1 MSSVPAPSD
10 LFLSSDAI
18 ALERVRQL
26 VEAENRHDLLRYHA
40 LLHDDFVERVD
51 GSMVSSTAEDAALSA
66 ARGWAAAPRSRRYIH
81 DLGLAS
87 GLVTVRWTLL
97 DAVHPAGGDPAVRD
111 FVGYTVYETADDRV
125 LRAWHFVSQLR
136 SRPDVVEHDA
146 AVHDAAATAAATATA
161 TGEPRARV
169 DAAVLARR
177 VGRWALV
184 PLAGAGSWIVQELVL
199 AAPVIAAAARLG
211 PAAAFA
217 LFAPLYF
224 ALSVAVSFVVLRRLS
239 ARGDAHAPHNA
250 FTRWFE
256 QTADS
261 RSAGWARRTIQAGSV
276 AGFAVASFYLGAPV
290 TVWALHRTGVPRPL
304 QRLAVV
310 ASAIWAVGLVGFYC
324 GVVRLVTG

>member
-1 MSSVPAPSD
+1 MCTVPVVAD
-10 LFLSSDAI
+10 LFVSSDAV

-51 GSMVSSTAEDAALSA
+51 GSMVSSTAEDAALTA
-66 ARGWAAAPRSRRYIH
+66 ARAWAAAPHARRYVH

-97 DAVHPAGGDPAVRD
+97 DAVHPGGGDDTVRD

-125 LRAWHFVSQLR
+125 LRAWHFVSALR
-136 SRPDVVEHDA
+136 MPRANAAGAVAPGATVEHA
-146 AVHDAAATAAATATA
+146 R
-161 TGEPRARV
+161 PRASV
-169 DAAVLARR
+169 MPALARL
-177 VGRWALV
+177 GRWALI
-184 PLAGAGSWIVQELVL
+184 PLAGAGSWVVQEVML
-199 AAPVIAAAARLG
+199 AAPVIATAARLG
-211 PAAAFA
+211 AAPAFA
-217 LFAPLYF
+217 LFVPLYF
-224 ALSVAVSFVVLRRLS
+224 ALSVAVSFVVLHRLA
-239 ARGDAHAPHNA
+239 ARTDRAAPDNA

-256 QTADS
+256 RTADS

-304 QRLAVV
+304 HRLAVV
-310 ASAIWAVGLVGFYC
+310 ASAIWAIGLVGFYC
-324 GVVRLVTG
+324 GLVRVVTG